1 MYNLVE
7 KIGEV
12 NYYIVSNK
20 YLLYKQSNDIIYQN
34 KVIEKDVDD
43 DEIAEIMQDALGITD
58 NDSYEAITFIT
69 ENSDIPYDTIQRV
82 YKTFY
87 GYY

>member
-1 MYNLVE
+1 MTIDELNLVAKLSE
-7 KIGEV
+7 I
-12 NYYIVSNK
+12 
-20 YLLYKQSNDIIYQN
+20 QP
-34 KVIEKDVDD
+34 KDVDD

-82 YKTFY
+82 YKTFLNS
-87 GYY
+87 